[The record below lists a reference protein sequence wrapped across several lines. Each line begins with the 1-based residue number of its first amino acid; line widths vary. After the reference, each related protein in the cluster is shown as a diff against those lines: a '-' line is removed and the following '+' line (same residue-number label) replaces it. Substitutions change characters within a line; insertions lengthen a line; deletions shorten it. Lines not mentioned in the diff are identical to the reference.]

1 MHQKEGNIFTI
12 DRNGKIDESAFVLWK
27 DELQKNL
34 PSFWQSM
41 Q

>member
-12 DRNGKIDESAFVLWK
+12 DNNGNIDESAFVVWK
-27 DELQKNL
+27 DELMKSL